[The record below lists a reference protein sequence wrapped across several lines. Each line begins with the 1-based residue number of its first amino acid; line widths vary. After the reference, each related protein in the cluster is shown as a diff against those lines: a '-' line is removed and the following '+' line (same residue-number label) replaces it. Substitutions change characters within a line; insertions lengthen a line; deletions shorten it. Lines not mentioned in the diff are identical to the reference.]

1 MDLQVLKT
9 DQRDEPQCLRVRF
22 LQEFQGSLLH
32 KAITVY
38 YKERVSGT
46 SKKLRSYFIKN
57 K

>member
-1 MDLQVLKT
+1 MLKT